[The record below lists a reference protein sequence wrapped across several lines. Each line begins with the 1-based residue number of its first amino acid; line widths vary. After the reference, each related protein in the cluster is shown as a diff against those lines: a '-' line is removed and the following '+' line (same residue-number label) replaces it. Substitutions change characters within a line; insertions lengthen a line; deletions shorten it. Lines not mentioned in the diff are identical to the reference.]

1 MKFLKAVRKGSL
13 FLFGRRVV
21 LAQGAQK
28 KYIVAGDALESCE
41 GEVQYIDSMELCRLY
56 GIHPSEAILVE
67 RRQPSYRHVIRSH
80 PDLPVLRPRPDG
92 DYSLEESSDS
102 SGE

>member
-1 MKFLKAVRKGSL
+1 MAREIK
-13 FLFGRRVV
+13 
-21 LAQGAQK
+21 K

-41 GEVQYIDSMELCRLY
+41 GEVHYFDALKLCGLY

-80 PDLPVLRPRPDG
+80 PDLPVLRPRSDG
-92 DYSLEESSDS
+92 NYSLDEPCGG

>member
-1 MKFLKAVRKGSL
+1 M
-13 FLFGRRVV
+13 
-21 LAQGAQK
+21 LAQKIKK
-28 KYIVAGDALESCE
+28 KYIVAGDALQSIA
-41 GEVQYIDSMELCRLY
+41 GEVQYVDAMELCRLY
-56 GIHPSEAILVE
+56 GVHPSEAILVE

>member
-1 MKFLKAVRKGSL
+1 MAREI
-13 FLFGRRVV
+13 
-21 LAQGAQK
+21 QK

-41 GEVQYIDSMELCRLY
+41 GEIKYFDAMELCRLY
-56 GIHPSEAILVE
+56 GVHPSAAILVE

-80 PDLPVLRPRPDG
+80 PDLPVLRPRADG
-92 DYSLEESSDS
+92 DYSLDVSSDS